1 MSDRGFDGPSGTI
14 RGGARLRFLAAILA
28 VLGAGVLVPAAPGQ
42 TPFEMEMD
50 VGGTEL
56 SVTATMPDPMKTA
69 QKFLQCD
76 DAPAGCM
83 DEVFE
88 AATPQL
94 KAKPSPA
101 PPPAPQPEQSSP
113 PPSPAPSEPASAPTQ
128 QDSPEASSNTTGSG
142 PRSAQRR
149 PTASAGVGSAG
160 AAQQGGFPALLEERT
175 GPPLPRHTPPLA
187 TEPEPL
193 RGLDPLGS
201 PAPALALSPALES
214 GLDWTPLLFGVFL
227 AAGSLALL
235 FLVVVAAPQHSL
247 ARVSHPLADR
257 RYELGLIGAVM
268 LLGVAVGYLVATGLG

>member
-14 RGGARLRFLAAILA
+14 RGGARLRFLATILA

-42 TPFEMEMD
+42 TPFEMEID
-50 VGGTEL
+50 VAGTEL
-56 SVTATMPDPMKTA
+56 SVTATMPDPTKTA

-76 DAPAGCM
+76 DAPAACM

-94 KAKPSPA
+94 KAKSSA
-101 PPPAPQPEQSSP
+101 APQPEQASP

-128 QDSPEASSNTTGSG
+128 QDSSEASSNTQGSQ
-142 PRSAQRR
+142 PRSAEQR
-149 PTASAGVGSAG
+149 PSASAGVGSAG
-160 AAQQGGFPALLEERT
+160 AAQQGGFPPLLEERT
-175 GPPLPRHTPPLA
+175 GPPLPRHSSPPAA

-201 PAPALALSPALES
+201 PAPALTLSPALES
-214 GLDWTPLLFGVFL
+214 GLDGTPLLFGIFL
-227 AAGSLALL
+227 AAGSLVLL
-235 FLVVVAAPQHSL
+235 FLVLVAAPQHGL
-247 ARVSHPLADR
+247 AARVSHPLADR
-257 RYELGLIGAVM
+257 RHELGLIGAVM

>member
-42 TPFEMEMD
+42 TPFEIEMD

-101 PPPAPQPEQSSP
+101 PQPEQASP
-113 PPSPAPSEPASAPTQ
+113 PPSPAPSEPASAPTR
-128 QDSPEASSNTTGSG
+128 QDSSEASSNTKGSG
-142 PRSAQRR
+142 PPSAQRR
-149 PTASAGVGSAG
+149 PSASAGVGSGG
-160 AAQQGGFPALLEERT
+160 AAQQRGFPALLEERT
-175 GPPLPRHTPPLA
+175 GPPLPRHTPPPA

-201 PAPALALSPALES
+201 PAPALTLSPALES
-214 GLDWTPLLFGVFL
+214 GLDGTPLLFGIFL
-227 AAGSLALL
+227 AAGSLGLL
-235 FLVVVAAPQHSL
+235 FLVLVAAPQHSL

>member
-28 VLGAGVLVPAAPGQ
+28 VLGAGVLVPAASGQ

-50 VGGTEL
+50 VGGAKL

-94 KAKPSPA
+94 KAKPSTA

-128 QDSPEASSNTTGSG
+128 PDSSEASSNTKGSG
-142 PRSAQRR
+142 PPSVRRRSAA
-149 PTASAGVGSAG
+149 PDVGSAG
-160 AAQQGGFPALLEERT
+160 TAEQGELPPLVEERT
-175 GPPLPRHTPPLA
+175 GPPLPSRSSPPRA

-193 RGLDPLGS
+193 HGPDPLG
-201 PAPALALSPALES
+201 PRAPALTLSPPLES
-214 GLDWTPLLFGVFL
+214 GFDWTPLLLGIFL
-227 AAGSLALL
+227 AAGSLGLL
-235 FLVVVAAPQHSL
+235 FLVLVAAPQHSL

>member
-14 RGGARLRFLAAILA
+14 RGGARLRFLAAIFA
-28 VLGAGVLVPAAPGQ
+28 VLGAGVLVPAASGQ

-69 QKFLQCD
+69 QKLLQCD

-149 PTASAGVGSAG
+149 PTASAG
-160 AAQQGGFPALLEERT
+160 LLSSRNT
-175 GPPLPRHTPPLA
+175 QARRFQDTPHPWRRSLNPCADSTPWARRRPHWPCRPLW
-187 TEPEPL
+187 
-193 RGLDPLGS
+193 S
-201 PAPALALSPALES
+201 PASTGHRFCSASS
-214 GLDWTPLLFGVFL
+214 
-227 AAGSLALL
+227 SLRARW
-235 FLVVVAAPQHSL
+235 HSSSWWSSRPHSTVWH
-247 ARVSHPLADR
+247 ASRIHSQTD
-257 RYELGLIGAVM
+257 
-268 LLGVAVGYLVATGLG
+268 ATSSA